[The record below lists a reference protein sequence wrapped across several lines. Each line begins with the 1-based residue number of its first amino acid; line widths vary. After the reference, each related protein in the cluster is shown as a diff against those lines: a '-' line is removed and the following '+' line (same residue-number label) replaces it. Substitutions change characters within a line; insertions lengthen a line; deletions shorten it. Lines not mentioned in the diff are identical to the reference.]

1 MPSKPLPL
9 SLLPAEAGAATDAAA
24 SLSLDLWLLQGEAM
38 GWRPL
43 GEGAYW
49 HDAALAAS
57 VASAAPAPS
66 VTAEDGEMLIVHVVG
81 CPDPALTG
89 LPVLLL
95 T

>member
-1 MPSKPLPL
+1 MPSKPIPL
-9 SLLPAEAGAATDAAA
+9 SLVPAEAGAATDAAA

-49 HDAALAAS
+49 HDAAVA
-57 VASAAPAPS
+57 ASAASGTSGLQAA
-66 VTAEDGEMLIVHVVG
+66 VEGGDMLVVHVVG
-81 CPDPALTG
+81 CPDPGLTG